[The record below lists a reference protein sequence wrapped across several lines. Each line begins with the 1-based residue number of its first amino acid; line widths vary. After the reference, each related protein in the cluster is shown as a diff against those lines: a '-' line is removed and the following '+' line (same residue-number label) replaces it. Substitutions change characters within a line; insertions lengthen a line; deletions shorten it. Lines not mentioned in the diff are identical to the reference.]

1 MRLRLPSFSSP
12 ARRGASPAQRAAF
25 SLLEVMVAVSL
36 LAVIIIG
43 LLAMFF
49 QVQRAFRAGTA
60 QSDLME
66 HGRAVMTL
74 LTRELQEVAASRYPG
89 VTNLAIIPADGLP
102 EGRPSSSQELPGSE
116 FRDNYLKDLTFLS
129 RQNDDWIFTSYRISN
144 AVSGVGT
151 LYRLTDRQATNNP
164 FFLHN
169 GLRWATPVNNTNFH
183 RVVEGVV
190 HFYVEAYDSKG
201 LVLSN
206 ALAGAYLGN
215 YFCTNAVV
223 PAYLD
228 IELGVL
234 DPSSY
239 ERFKARAEAD
249 ASTARDQ
256 YLSKRAGRVQMFR
269 QRVVLRA
276 PASEGDY

>member
-1 MRLRLPSFSSP
+1 
-12 ARRGASPAQRAAF
+12 
-25 SLLEVMVAVSL
+25 
-36 LAVIIIG
+36 
-43 LLAMFF
+43 
-49 QVQRAFRAGTA
+49 
-60 QSDLME
+60 
-66 HGRAVMTL
+66 
-74 LTRELQEVAASRYPG
+74 
-89 VTNLAIIPADGLP
+89 
-102 EGRPSSSQELPGSE
+102 
-116 FRDNYLKDLTFLS
+116 
-129 RQNDDWIFTSYRISN
+129 
-144 AVSGVGT
+144 
-151 LYRLTDRQATNNP
+151 
-164 FFLHN
+164 
-169 GLRWATPVNNTNFH
+169 
-183 RVVEGVV
+183 VV